1 MLYQFSLLVSKIC
14 VLYVIYIQ
22 CMLFLYLRFKFNEVR
37 FKGINGTT
45 NHSCKCMVVI
55 ISQLEKNASFKSYLD
70 YTVYHSRDIEVKY
83 RLNDYP
89 CSVH

>member
-1 MLYQFSLLVSKIC
+1 
-14 VLYVIYIQ
+14 
-22 CMLFLYLRFKFNEVR
+22 
-37 FKGINGTT
+37 
-45 NHSCKCMVVI
+45 MVVI